1 MAFKFFDIKNQT
13 NSAADIY
20 FYGDIVS
27 ETWDKW
33 TDEEKCPQDIIDIL
47 KGLDD
52 VEELNIYI
60 NSGGGS
66 VWAGIAIYNIL
77 KRHSAKKTVHID
89 GLAASISSVIA
100 LAGDEIIM
108 PSNSFM
114 MIHKALCSAWGNSA
128 QLREIADR
136 LDNIEQSIVNVYMEN
151 STDGTQEDAI
161 KDMMAAETWLCAAEA
176 AKIFKN
182 IRVTEA
188 MEAAACVSDYR
199 YKNAPEGIFNKKP
212 LREKN
217 VNNAER
223 LECLNNFIFMEE
235 CENE

>member
-161 KDMMAAETWLCAAEA
+161 KDMMAA
-176 AKIFKN
+176 
-182 IRVTEA
+182 
-188 MEAAACVSDYR
+188 
-199 YKNAPEGIFNKKP
+199 
-212 LREKN
+212 
-217 VNNAER
+217 
-223 LECLNNFIFMEE
+223 
-235 CENE
+235 